1 MRTPPLGNYQ
11 TDQSVQAKS
20 NFEEKSG
27 IQAKVKVLESVDQ
40 TKQVST
46 AQREGEEQDDN
57 VDDGDADNGENKSPI
72 GMNSFMDFLKSAQN
86 TLLQYKMN
94 TYRSKMSVLK
104 HLRDVLTL
112 NINEK
117 IANFKLSDGNNQART
132 YKEDEH
138 QMDYSSNEGA
148 LMTIGFLT
156 FSVFLIKLVIK
167 LVHLLKYKHQYYGLN
182 TITTTTPATV
192 VFLKRHGRIE
202 DEHDITRIL
211 EYTENLK
218 N

>member
-1 MRTPPLGNYQ
+1 MRTPPFSKYQ
-11 TDQSVQAKS
+11 TDFNVQGKS
-20 NFEEKSG
+20 NSGEKGATEPNEKVRQSDDQAEAESKTQIIDEE
-27 IQAKVKVLESVDQ
+27 D
-40 TKQVST
+40 
-46 AQREGEEQDDN
+46 
-57 VDDGDADNGENKSPI
+57 DDGDANSGQNGSPI
-72 GMNSFMDFLKSAQN
+72 GMNSFMDFLKGAQK

-117 IANFKLSDGNNQART
+117 IANFKLSDGNSQART
-132 YKEDEH
+132 YKEEEH

-167 LVHLLKYKHQYYGLN
+167 LVHLLKYKHQYYGMN
-182 TITTTTPATV
+182 TVTTTTPATV
-192 VFLKRHGRIE
+192 VFLKRNARIE
-202 DEHDITRIL
+202 DEHDIARIL
-211 EYTENLK
+211 EYTEHLK
-218 N
+218 H

>member
-1 MRTPPLGNYQ
+1 MRNPLLSNYQ
-11 TDQSVQAKS
+11 TDLNMPAKS

-27 IQAKVKVLESVDQ
+27 SQAKEKVQENVDQ
-40 TKQVST
+40 
-46 AQREGEEQDDN
+46 REEESEARIKNEEEEKDD
-57 VDDGDADNGENKSPI
+57 VDDADSGDIGSPI
-72 GMNSFMDFLKSAQN
+72 GMNSFMDFVRSAQK

-104 HLRDVLTL
+104 HLRDVLTI

-117 IANFKLSDGNNQART
+117 IANFKLSNGNNQART
-132 YKEDEH
+132 YKEEEH
-138 QMDYSSNEGA
+138 PMDHSSNEGA

-167 LVHLLKYKHQYYGLN
+167 LVHLLKYKHQYYGMN
-182 TITTTTPATV
+182 TVTTTTPATV
-192 VFLKRHGRIE
+192 VFLRRNGRME

-211 EYTENLK
+211 EYTEHLK